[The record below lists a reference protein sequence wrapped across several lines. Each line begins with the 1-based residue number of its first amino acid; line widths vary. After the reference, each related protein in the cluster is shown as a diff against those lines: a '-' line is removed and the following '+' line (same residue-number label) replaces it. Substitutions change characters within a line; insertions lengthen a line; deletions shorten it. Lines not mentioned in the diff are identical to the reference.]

1 MTGKIAIMT
10 GLAFTFGVVVGVL
23 FHLPGTTSPS
33 TYRSGFDKERHGSP
47 RILHGWREG
56 FSSSESQLAS
66 GPYSSNS
73 GRRRNGSGFR
83 GESGIPGIVL
93 GLKRIPEP
101 WEDSVNRDYND
112 KGFVHSRNK
121 ARSNNSEPE
130 DSAVIA
136 SYHNMDS
143 LAAASLLKLEDTEAT
158 TTTRSGGDRKGKE
171 VVRSKIISVLKDI
184 KVVQLET
191 DSLLNDIAKRRSE
204 SGLNLDTGYNNEGA
218 PVQRAGSR
226 YDSIKSRKSEGE
238 SSNILDKIAAEGTP
252 MDNNVRNNI
261 ARKAVG
267 LGESTKGE
275 LSTDHHLTDNRA
287 RPPGDQQSKPVDIV
301 SGVFWSEELE
311 NLCPKGFRD
320 EVYDQWR
327 EKVVKTSVVA
337 VTEGCGRMQ
346 NRRLTFQ
353 DSSTA
358 CARYRPNTDQ
368 IQGEIYSYYLSRLL
382 RINNVPPS
390 VLVPVKASDK
400 IWSGVGREI
409 AMSQWGEDKLVVLTK
424 WIEGLEPAYIP
435 AELRGVTKSI
445 HPHDVQ
451 LRNRSVS
458 ELCELVQCSDLIVF
472 DYLTANLDRIVNNMF
487 NQQWN
492 SQMMSFPAHNL
503 HKIKDSNTL
512 VFLDN
517 ESGLFHGY
525 RLLDK
530 YSKYH
535 EELLSS
541 LCVFRERTVREIER
555 LFLDDSLESELNQL
569 LNSNESQGKNL
580 PSMPEKNIQILKQ
593 RLQDVYEQIQKC
605 QRISQR

>member
-1 MTGKIAIMT
+1 MTGKIAMMT

-33 TYRSGFDKERHGSP
+33 TYRTGFDKERYGSP
-47 RILHGWREG
+47 RILNAWREG
-56 FSSSESQLAS
+56 LSSGENQLA
-66 GPYSSNS
+66 GGQYSSNS
-73 GRRRNGSGFR
+73 DRRRNGSGFR
-83 GESGIPGIVL
+83 SDSGIPGIVL
-93 GLKRIPEP
+93 GLKRMPEP
-101 WEDSVNRDYND
+101 WEDSVNTDYND
-112 KGFVHSRNK
+112 KGFIHSRNK
-121 ARSNNSEPE
+121 PRSNNSESAN
-130 DSAVIA
+130 SAVIG

-143 LAAASLLKLEDTEAT
+143 LAAASLLNVEDTAVT
-158 TTTRSGGDRKGKE
+158 TTTRSGGGKEKE
-171 VVRSKIISVLKDI
+171 VVRSKIMSVLKDI
-184 KVVQLET
+184 RVVQLET
-191 DSLLNDIAKRRSE
+191 DSLLNDIAKRRSQ
-204 SGLNLDTGYNNEGA
+204 SGIDLDSGYSNEGV
-218 PVQRAGSR
+218 PVQRTDSR
-226 YDSIKSRKSEGE
+226 YDSIKSRKSEEE
-238 SSNILDKIAAEGTP
+238 SSNILDEIAAKGTP
-252 MDNNVRNNI
+252 MDNNVRNNR
-261 ARKAVG
+261 AREAVG
-267 LGESTKGE
+267 LGESTQGE
-275 LSTDHHLTDNRA
+275 LPSDRQLTDNRV
-287 RPPGDQQSKPVDIV
+287 RPSEDQQSKPVDIV

-327 EKVVKTSVVA
+327 EKMADTSVVA

-346 NRRLTFQ
+346 NRRLTFR

-390 VLVPVKASDK
+390 ILVPVRVSDK
-400 IWSGVGREI
+400 IWAGVGREI
-409 AMSQWGEDKLVVLTK
+409 AMSHWGEDKLVVLTK
-424 WIEGLEPAYIP
+424 WIDGLEPAYIP
-435 AELRGVTKSI
+435 AELRGMAKSI

-451 LRNRSVS
+451 LLNKSIS
-458 ELCELVQCSDLIVF
+458 ELCELVQWSDLIMF

-503 HKIKDSNTL
+503 HKIKDSNIL

-535 EELLSS
+535 EEYISS

-555 LFLDDSLESELNQL
+555 LFLDDSLERELNQL
-569 LNSNESQGKNL
+569 LNSNESQEENL
-580 PSMPEKNIQILKQ
+580 PPMPDKNIQILKQ

-605 QRISQR
+605 QRITQR